1 MSPVAKREATVLGV
15 MMVVLSRLV
24 SLQDVRSQQSI
35 GIHCCTFNL
44 TDEALDDP
52 PRQLAKAAAA
62 ADLEPGSFQ
71 VLQHGC
77 TLQMAQ
83 GVRLNTPPILT

>member
-1 MSPVAKREATVLGV
+1 M
-15 MMVVLSRLV
+15 
-24 SLQDVRSQQSI
+24 QDVRSQQSV

-52 PRQLAKAAAA
+52 PRELAKAMTAAG
-62 ADLEPGSFQ
+62 LESGSFQ

-77 TLQMAQ
+77 TLQTLQ
-83 GVRLNTPPILT
+83 GKRMNAPPTLT